1 MSEKSYDLKKSVE
14 GLGQLY
20 PILID
25 AHGNIID
32 GFHRKE
38 IDPKWPT
45 VKLEHIDSTVKL
57 EAARLAANFNRRD
70 VPPEELTQKIGFL
83 IGAGLKV
90 EEVAEQTGISER
102 TIYKYM
108 PERLKDKKMVEA
120 GGKAYE
126 EYRKSQDKAEAI
138 QLTVKTQDMPLVEC
152 DCCRMGTRNP
162 KPFGKYKQLCENCYV
177 KAVKYPRL
185 FQREPAIT
193 KPKEYK
199 PKESWEQRRALMH
212 PQHSKMEQELLLKL
226 QGSGA
231 MTDKLFCLQ
240 STTPDFYFPKQKLA
254 IYVDGPVHKGKEER
268 DSRLRD
274 LLTKRHE
281 VRVVSIPYESFT
293 KQEVERVFKQIKEAL
308 T

>member
-1 MSEKSYDLKKSVE
+1 MSEEKSYDLKKSVE

-25 AHGNIID
+25 AHGNVID

-70 VPPEELTQKIGFL
+70 VPPEELKQKIGFL

-90 EEVAEQTGISER
+90 KEIADQTGISER
-102 TIYKYM
+102 TIYRHM
-108 PERLKDKKMVEA
+108 PEQLKKPEAKKISEA
-120 GGKAYE
+120 RQE
-126 EYRKSQDKAEAI
+126 IVAEAKESLPPVRSYI
-138 QLTVKTQDMPLVEC
+138 ETQEKPLVEC

-162 KPFGKYKQLCENCYV
+162 KPFGKYKQLCENCYL

-185 FQREPAIT
+185 FQRDTIVT

-199 PKESWEQRRALMH
+199 PKETAEFRRAQMH
-212 PQHSKMEQELLLKL
+212 PSVSKMELAVLEELHKRGHKVES
-226 QGSGA
+226 QK
-231 MTDKLFCLQ
+231 MVCLEK
-240 STTPDFYFPKQKLA
+240 TVVDF
-254 IYVDGPVHKGKEER
+254 IVDGKPVYLDGKRVHRNREWTDTRIRER
-268 DSRLRD
+268 LAKI
-274 LLTKRHE
+274 LGET
-281 VRVVSIPYESFT
+281 VYAIPYERFT
-293 KQEVERVFKQIKEAL
+293 KAGVQEIVDEIEGK
-308 T
+308 